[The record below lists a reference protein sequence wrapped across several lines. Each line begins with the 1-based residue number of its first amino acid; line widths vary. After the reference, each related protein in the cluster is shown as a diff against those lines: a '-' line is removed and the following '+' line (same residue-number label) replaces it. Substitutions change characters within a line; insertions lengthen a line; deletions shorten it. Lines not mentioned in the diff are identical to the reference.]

1 MYYDDQGRRYNLL
14 SGFVFGAL
22 LGAGIGMLLPR
33 RQRRTPLRRARKRA
47 DAWARE
53 AAGRA
58 GRTGER
64 ARETLAEA
72 VRRGAARARV

>member
-22 LGAGIGMLLPR
+22 LGAGLGLLLPR
-33 RQRRTPLRRARKRA
+33 RKP
-47 DAWARE
+47 
-53 AAGRA
+53 
-58 GRTGER
+58 
-64 ARETLAEA
+64 LAEA